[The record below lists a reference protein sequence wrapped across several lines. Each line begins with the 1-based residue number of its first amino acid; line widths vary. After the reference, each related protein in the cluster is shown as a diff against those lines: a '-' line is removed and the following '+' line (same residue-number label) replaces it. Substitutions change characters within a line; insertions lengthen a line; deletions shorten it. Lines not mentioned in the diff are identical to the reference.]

1 MSALPVIA
9 YIGGIFTFGFLWWLM
24 NGIKNEFEAYSEPG
38 SVFDLMNYFWLGI
51 IIVYLLFGGYWLI
64 RTYNEKQYAGY

>member
-1 MSALPVIA
+1 MSAIPTIMYL
-9 YIGGIFTFGFLWWLM
+9 GGIFTFGFLWWLL
-24 NGIKNEFEAYSEPG
+24 NGIKNEFEGYSETG

-64 RTYNEKQYAGY
+64 RIYNEKQYMEM